1 MIEIPDPPEGF
12 FDAVKKFIQFTIKNA
27 KANGVVVGLSGGVD
41 SSVVLKLCVEALG
54 KEKVFALIMPED
66 TSNKEDTNDA
76 IEFAKSLGVKYEVIN
91 ISPILRAIGNSVNVK
106 SHLALI
112 NIKPRVRMTILYA
125 YANEHNYLV
134 AGTSNKTELLLGYFT
149 KYGDG
154 ASDFLPIGD
163 LYKTQVK
170 KLAKKINIPDKIVN
184 KTPSAGLYPGQ
195 TDEGELG
202 LSYEI
207 IDKILYAYELGY
219 PPTEISSILNIKD
232 EEVAKIINM
241 VKKNRHKRRAPY
253 IFKVSLRTPFVDYD

>member
-1 MIEIPDPPEGF
+1 MIEVPSLPEGF
-12 FDAVKKFIQFTIKNA
+12 LDGVKKFIQFTIKNA

-41 SSVVLKLCVEALG
+41 SSVVLKLCVESLG
-54 KEKVFALIMPED
+54 NENVFALIMPED
-66 TSNKEDTNDA
+66 TSNKEDTDDA
-76 IEFAKSLGVKYEVIN
+76 IEFARNLGVSYKLVD
-91 ISPILRAIGNSVNVK
+91 ISPILRAIGVNIDVK
-106 SHLALI
+106 SQSALI

-125 YANEHNYLV
+125 YANELNYLV

-170 KLAKKINIPDKIVN
+170 KLAKVIDIPEKIIN

-202 LSYEI
+202 LSYDV

-219 PPTEISSILNIKD
+219 SPAEISSILDIKN
-232 EEVAKIINM
+232 EKVTRIINM
-241 VKKNRHKRRAPY
+241 VHKNRHKRRAPY